1 MAVFDEP
8 KKFNVV
14 PGNAAD
20 TSKIQDASST
30 TEPSMSAFF
39 PAIYQVPL
47 GRRGVSHADGAGNAR
62 P

>member
-39 PAIYQVPL
+39 SGDLPGASRAA
-47 GRRGVSHADGAGNAR
+47 RRITR
-62 P
+62 